1 MAVVQISKIQVRR
14 GRKLSA
20 TSVPQLASG
29 EFAWTV
35 DTQELYIGN
44 GSVADGAPAVGNTKI
59 LTEKDNLFEILGAY
73 QYAAFDPTLISQER
87 SPLDKLDEY
96 VSVFDFGAVG
106 DGLTDD
112 TPAFQAAVDRLYTN
126 ANYDYRKKLIVPV
139 GVYLLEGELEL
150 PSYLLIEG
158 ESSERSVLNFTTG
171 SVVTKSESGTLG
183 NSVSG
188 SLSSTN
194 RPQNITVRNLTIN
207 LETGSVDISGLKD
220 STFERVIFSGPYSS
234 LSAVAALTTGVP
246 LVKYANTSTIGT
258 KVDNISFIDCTFK
271 GAFEAIQFDQT
282 DAFESNFTISH
293 TRFEQLKRGI
303 HGVGQDTQ
311 KNNWTISDCY
321 FEEIAHRAI
330 WMESGVGTKVLNS
343 KFVNCG
349 NDTNLA
355 SNPEVS
361 IIFFEETGNNI
372 VEECSFN
379 RHQNAYTSNLIGDT
393 RIAYPEVLNAG
404 SVTINDQISSNL
416 YVSSSFTPLAMFST
430 LNRVTKIDY
439 TVAFTSGSGR
449 SGQITITVGNNLM
462 HPVITDVYSSSAGDA
477 NAETLEY
484 TVDLVDRS
492 DSTAGSETM
501 ILSYKNPN
509 AGVSPD
515 KMTYFVS
522 YGV

>member
-1 MAVVQISKIQVRR
+1 MLK
-14 GRKLSA
+14 
-20 TSVPQLASG
+20 
-29 EFAWTV
+29 
-35 DTQELYIGN
+35 N
-44 GSVADGAPAVGNTKI
+44 
-59 LTEKDNLFEILGAY
+59 LTL
-73 QYAAFDPTLISQER
+73 Q
-87 SPLDKLDEY
+87 LDE
-96 VSVFDFGAVG
+96 
-106 DGLTDD
+106 
-112 TPAFQAAVDRLYTN
+112 
-126 ANYDYRKKLIVPV
+126 
-139 GVYLLEGELEL
+139 
-150 PSYLLIEG
+150 
-158 ESSERSVLNFTTG
+158 
-171 SVVTKSESGTLG
+171 
-183 NSVSG
+183 NS
-188 SLSSTN
+188 L
-194 RPQNITVRNLTIN
+194 
-207 LETGSVDISGLKD
+207 DISGLKD
-220 STFERVIFSGPYSS
+220 STFENVIFSGPYDS
-234 LSAVAALTTGVP
+234 LTSVAALTTGSP
-246 LVKYANTSTIGT
+246 LVQYANTSTIGT
-258 KVDNISFIDCTFK
+258 KVDNITFEGCTFK
-271 GAFEAIQFDQT
+271 GGYEAIYFNQT
-282 DAFESNFTISH
+282 DPFESNFSFTH
-293 TRFEQLKRGI
+293 CNFNQLKRGA
-303 HGVGQDTQ
+303 HGVGIDTQ
-311 KNNWTISDCY
+311 INNWTFSDCY

-372 VEECSFN
+372 VGECSFN
-379 RHQNAYTSNLIGDT
+379 RHQNAYTSNLVGDT

-404 SVTINDQISSNL
+404 AVSINDQISGNL
-416 YVSSSFTPLAMFST
+416 YVTSSFTPLAMFST

-462 HPVITDVYSSSAGDA
+462 NPVITDVYSSSANDP
-477 NAETLEY
+477 NAETLEF